1 MSCSTRTVV
10 VLTAFGVLLLPAVT
24 ASAASGADPAHS
36 EPGMPI
42 LVAATTPPSSPGP
55 ATVPPPPRFEIRRF
69 DVRGNTLL
77 GAAEVEEAVSRYTGE
92 NKDFADVQRALEA
105 LQHRYRRAGFSA
117 VQVVLP
123 EQEIERGTIVF
134 EVLEPRLGRV
144 TVQGNKFFDEA
155 NIRRSLPD
163 LKEGATPNVVRI
175 GQSSRLANE
184 NPSKRTTVLLRS
196 GAKEGEVDA
205 TVRVQDERFWR
216 ASVSLDNTGS
226 PTTGM
231 YRVGF
236 GYQHSNL
243 FNLDHTLTFQ
253 YQLDPEPLDKIDNY
267 KVLGLGYRIPLYGQ
281 NASLDLLAG
290 YSDIGTATG
299 QVIEGNAFN
308 ISGSGTIFGVR
319 YNYML
324 PRIAGVEDFDHRL
337 SLGLDYKAFSN
348 QVAEVSAGVVSE
360 NLTPEIT
367 VHPLSLTYSGTK
379 RADNAELGFF
389 ASIVHNIY
397 PHGPDAYRE
406 KFYGPPGIGVRPGVG
421 RPTYTLYRYGLNFV
435 RALPNDIQ
443 LRANVTGQWTRDAL
457 APGEQFGL
465 GGWES
470 LRGMHE
476 REAANDRGYRGTFEI
491 YSPDLS
497 PKLGLDGGRVR
508 LLAFFD
514 WGSLQ
519 QNFKNATICGPA
531 TCGVS
536 ASSIGVG
543 VRASIKEGVSLRFD
557 YGRLRDPGPIGER
570 GDDRVHFG
578 LAVGF

>member
-1 MSCSTRTVV
+1 
-10 VLTAFGVLLLPAVT
+10 
-24 ASAASGADPAHS
+24 
-36 EPGMPI
+36 
-42 LVAATTPPSSPGP
+42 
-55 ATVPPPPRFEIRRF
+55 
-69 DVRGNTLL
+69 
-77 GAAEVEEAVSRYTGE
+77 VSRYTGQS
-92 NKDFADVQRALEA
+92 KDFSDVQRALEA
-105 LQHRYRRAGFSA
+105 LEHRYRRAGYSA

-123 EQEIERGTIVF
+123 EQELEQGVIVF
-134 EVLEPRLGRV
+134 EVIEPRLGKV

-155 NIRRSLPD
+155 NIRRSLPA
-163 LKEGATPNVVRI
+163 LKEGEAPNVTRI
-175 GQSSRLANE
+175 GQNSRLANE
-184 NPSKRTTVLLRS
+184 NAAKRTTVLLRS

-205 TVRVQDERFWR
+205 TVRVQDEKFWR

-226 PTTGM
+226 PSTGM
-231 YRVGF
+231 YRVGL

-253 YQLDPEPLDKIDNY
+253 YQLDPEPLHKIDNY
-267 KVLGLGYRIPLYGQ
+267 KVFGLGYRIPLYGQ

-290 YSDIGTATG
+290 YSDIGSASG
-299 QVIEGNAFN
+299 QVIEGVAFN
-308 ISGSGTIFGVR
+308 VSGSGTIFGAR

-324 PRIAGVEDFDHRL
+324 PRITGLEDYDHRIAI
-337 SLGLDYKAFSN
+337 GLDYKAFSN
-348 QVAEVSAGVVSE
+348 QVAEVSAGVVGE

-367 VHPLSLTYSGTK
+367 VHPLSVTYAGSRRT
-379 RADNAELGFF
+379 DNSEVSFF
-389 ASIVHNIY
+389 GSIVHNIY

-421 RPTYTLYRYGLNFV
+421 RPTYTLYRYGFNFI
-435 RALPNDIQ
+435 RGLANDVQ
-443 LRANVTGQWTRDAL
+443 LRANITGQWTRDAL

-465 GGWES
+465 GGWEN

-476 REAANDRGYRGTFEI
+476 RESANDRGYRGSFEI

-497 PKLGLDGGRVR
+497 SRLGLDGGRVR

-519 QNFKNATICGPA
+519 QNFKHATVCGPA

-536 ASSIGVG
+536 ASSYGFG
-543 VRASIKEGVSLRFD
+543 LRASIKEGFSVRFD
-557 YGRLRDPGPIGER
+557 YGRLLDPGAIGER
-570 GDDRVHFG
+570 NDDRVHFG